1 MTSPSNQTPPPNQ
14 ASSQRQW
21 RLLGARRIELTEVPV
36 PQPLEH
42 QALLRIERAT
52 TCGTDLKAFQAGG
65 HARMLTPPCPFGHE
79 LVGVLEQRGAAFGE
93 RLDLGQ
99 RVVVSNSSPCRVC
112 RNCRLGRENLCRDQ
126 RYINGAFADYLL
138 LDERFERSLHPCPE
152 GLAGEHACL
161 AEPLACALHC
171 MEAIEPTL
179 ARFSGR
185 DPARA
190 IVMGA
195 GPLGLLLI
203 ALLDEAGVEVIS
215 VDPNPDRLRAAVE
228 VGARETV
235 VYQRVLDD
243 LHEHR
248 QRYDV
253 AIDASGTMQG
263 WRNAIAAVAPG
274 GEAVLFGGIPGG
286 GDLPIDA
293 HRVHYDEVT
302 IRGLYHHR
310 PELFPR
316 ALDWLTRHSEVASM
330 LVADTLPLEA
340 LPEALAQMERRLAFK
355 VALDPAL

>member
-1 MTSPSNQTPPPNQ
+1 MTDT
-14 ASSQRQW
+14 ARQW
-21 RLLGARRIELTEVPV
+21 RLLGARRIELIEVPV
-36 PQPLEH
+36 PDPGPH

-52 TCGTDLKAFQAGG
+52 TCGTDLKAYQAGG
-65 HARMLTPPCPFGHE
+65 HARMLKPPCPFGHE
-79 LVGVLEQRGAAFGE
+79 LVGVLERRGRAFGE
-93 RLDLGQ
+93 RTDLGQ
-99 RVVVSNSSPCRVC
+99 RVVVSNSSPCRAC

-138 LDERFERSLHPCPE
+138 IDERFERSLHACPD
-152 GLAGEHACL
+152 GLPAEHACL

-171 MEAIEPTL
+171 IETIQPTL
-179 ARFSGR
+179 ETFSTR
-185 DPARA
+185 DHARA

-195 GPLGLLLI
+195 GPLGLLLV
-203 ALLDEAGVEVIS
+203 ALLDEAGVEVVS

-243 LHEHR
+243 LIEHR
-248 QRYDV
+248 ERYDI

-263 WRNAIAAVAPG
+263 WRNAIAGVAPG

-293 HRVHYDEVT
+293 HRLHYDEVT

-310 PELFPR
+310 PKLFPE
-316 ALDWLTRHSEVASM
+316 ALAWLARRSDVASI
-330 LVADTLPLEA
+330 LVQDTLPLEA
-340 LPEALAQMERRLAFK
+340 LPEALTRMERRVAFK
-355 VALDPAL
+355 VALDPEL